1 MVYLKNFSLVSE
13 NVENMIL
20 SSERRTYFH
29 NQYPFRIFPKKEL
42 KDIEFSDV
50 TILYGGNGSGKSTI
64 LNIIANKL
72 NCDGSFG
79 AQGEMQ
85 IEYLKNCEYEMSM
98 DYFEE
103 VKIIR
108 SDDVFDYIS
117 NVRRINNRGFS
128 QREKLFREYFDN
140 KDKTIDDMNDYQ
152 NLKNSVDAKRK
163 SASNYVRSRV
173 LDKDVKEQSNGESAL
188 MYFVSEIKENS
199 LYLLD
204 EPENSMSAAMQLKL
218 TKFLEESARFFNCQF
233 IIATHSPFLLGMTGV
248 TIYDLDSSPVKS
260 KNFWELENMKLYYD
274 FFKQNSAK
282 FEPKQNFTIS
292 SQNYHN

>member
-1 MVYLKNFSLVSE
+1 MVYLKEFNLLSE
-13 NVENMIL
+13 DYENSFLIN
-20 SSERRTYFH
+20 ERRTYFH
-29 NQYPFRIFPKKEL
+29 NQYPFRIFPKKEF
-42 KDIEFSDV
+42 KDIKFSDV

-79 AQGEMQ
+79 VHGEMMMK
-85 IEYLKNCEYEMSM
+85 YLEHCRFETSM
-98 DYFEE
+98 EYFEE
-103 VKIIR
+103 AKIIR

-128 QREKLFREYFDN
+128 QREMLFREYFDN

-152 NLKNSVDAKRK
+152 NLKNSIDAKRK
-163 SASNYVRSRV
+163 SASNYVRNRV
-173 LDKDVKEQSNGESAL
+173 LDKDVKEQSNGEAAL

-233 IIATHSPFLLGMTGV
+233 IIATHSPFLLGMTGAI
-248 TIYDLDSSPVKS
+248 IYDLDSVPVTS
-260 KNFWELENMKLYYD
+260 KNFWKLENMKLYYD
-274 FFKQNSAK
+274 FFKQNSTK
-282 FEPKQNFTIS
+282 FEQI
-292 SQNYHN
+292 